1 MKKYKKIK
9 DNKSSG
15 KAVKVRIKNKAITS
29 EISTKKKNEKYIVCI
44 IFGFYNINRKN
55 RIYSNS
61 SGRRIIING
70 I

>member
-29 EISTKKKNEKYIVCI
+29 EISTKKRMR
-44 IFGFYNINRKN
+44 NIYVR
-55 RIYSNS
+55 REDLLTVF
-61 SGRRIIING
+61 SGSADL
-70 I
+70 

>member
-29 EISTKKKNEKYIVCI
+29 EISTKKRMR
-44 IFGFYNINRKN
+44 NILFVSFLVFT
-55 RIYSNS
+55 I
-61 SGRRIIING
+61 
-70 I
+70 